1 MKTYKLILCRHGES
15 IWNISNRFTGW
26 TNISLSNHGIQKTI
40 NSSIILKNNDLIPNK
55 ILSSKLIR
63 SINSAEIIKN
73 ILKLKKNI
81 NTYEQLNER
90 HYGMLE
96 GMNREEASKKFG
108 HQTIQNIRQD
118 FYLLPYIINNKP
130 LIIDNHTIYNQ
141 NHSQNHNQNIDKIK
155 KFGESNYMVTQR
167 LLPFWE
173 NQIKNQLLKNEILLI
188 ISHKNT
194 IRCLMKIIEK
204 LNTHEF
210 KNTNINNNQ
219 MILYNLDC
227 NFNFINKFNLY

>member
-1 MKTYKLILCRHGES
+1 MKTYKLILSRHGES
-15 IWNISNRFTGW
+15 IWNKANRFTGW
-26 TNISLSNHGIQKTI
+26 TNISLSNYGIKKTI

-63 SINSAEIIKN
+63 SINSAEIIQN
-73 ILKLKKNI
+73 SLKIKKNI
-81 NTYEQLNER
+81 NSYHELNER

-108 HQTIQNIRQD
+108 YKTIQNIRQD

-130 LIIDNHTIYNQ
+130 LIIDNHTKYNQ
-141 NHSQNHNQNIDKIK
+141 NHSQNQNIDKIK

-167 LLPFWE
+167 LLLFWE

-194 IRCLMKIIEK
+194 IRCLMKIIEN
-204 LNTHEF
+204 LNTQEF
-210 KNTNINNNQ
+210 KTTDINNNQ
-219 MILYNLDC
+219 MILYNLDN

>member
-1 MKTYKLILCRHGES
+1 MKTYKLILSRHGES
-15 IWNISNRFTGW
+15 IWNKANRFTGW
-26 TNISLSNHGIQKTI
+26 TNISLSNYGIKKTI
-40 NSSIILKNNDLIPNK
+40 NSSYLLKNNDLIPNK

-63 SINSAEIIKN
+63 SLASAEIIQN
-73 ILKLKKNI
+73 SLKIKKNI
-81 NTYEQLNER
+81 NSYHELNER

-108 HQTIQNIRQD
+108 YQTIQNIRQD

-130 LIIDNHTIYNQ
+130 LIIDNHTKY
-141 NHSQNHNQNIDKIK
+141 NQNIDKIK

-167 LLPFWE
+167 LLLFWE

-194 IRCLMKIIEK
+194 IRCLMKIIEN
-204 LNTHEF
+204 LNTQEF
-210 KNTNINNNQ
+210 KTTDINNNQ
-219 MILYNLDC
+219 MILYNFDN

>member
-1 MKTYKLILCRHGES
+1 MKTYKLILSRHGES
-15 IWNISNRFTGW
+15 IWNKANRFTGW

-55 ILSSKLIR
+55 IISSKLIR
-63 SINSAEIIKN
+63 SINSAEIIQN
-73 ILKLKKNI
+73 SLKIKKNI

-108 HQTIQNIRQD
+108 YQTIQNIRQD

-130 LIIDNHTIYNQ
+130 LIIDNHTKYNQ
-141 NHSQNHNQNIDKIK
+141 NPNQNIDKIK

-167 LLPFWE
+167 LLLFWE

-194 IRCLMKIIEK
+194 IRCLMKIIEN
-204 LNTHEF
+204 LNTQEF
-210 KNTNINNNQ
+210 KTTDINNNQ
-219 MILYNLDC
+219 MILYNLDN